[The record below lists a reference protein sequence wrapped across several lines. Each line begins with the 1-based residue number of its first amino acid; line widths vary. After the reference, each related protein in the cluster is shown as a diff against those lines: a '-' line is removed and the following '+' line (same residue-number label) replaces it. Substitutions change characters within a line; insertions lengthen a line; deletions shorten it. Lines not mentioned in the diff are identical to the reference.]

1 MSRREDLVAHLVAE
15 QTRRTQ
21 CDPTS
26 RLWPHLVEAIA
37 LGEQHLA
44 TIAAEID
51 AVVASAPQLAARRTL
66 VRTVPG
72 IGRIISLV
80 LLAYLP
86 ELGDRDRRHIAALA
100 GLAPVANDSG
110 TSTGTRVGVGGRAP
124 VRTAM
129 SHAALPCVTH
139 GCVPPTVSRDQYR
152 EMASRTGAKRALIAI
167 ARRMLV
173 VITAM
178 VRDTLTWEDTAIRQ
192 GHHPRPPTL
201 PRLAA

>member
-15 QTRRTQ
+15 TTRRTQ

-100 GLAPVANDSG
+100 GWAPVANDSG

-139 GCVPPTVSRDQYR
+139 GCVPPPSL
-152 EMASRTGAKRALIAI
+152 AISTGRWLRAPGPN
-167 ARRMLV
+167 
-173 VITAM
+173 
-178 VRDTLTWEDTAIRQ
+178 E
-192 GHHPRPPTL
+192 P
-201 PRLAA
+201 